1 LASIPASELATEV
14 LEACLQDGTW
24 PARALDDLVERA
36 LDEDDVF
43 AARAATRAFFGV
55 VVEQLADLFEPALCD
70 VYARLF
76 AYVIAKALPGYN
88 ADDLLLR
95 YNRIRQVRRFL
106 GGEVLRVF
114 VLSRVTLGAD
124 VAVSSVALAAVK
136 ERFPDA
142 EICLVGPEKN
152 AELFAGDKRIVPIA
166 LSYGRS
172 GLLRE
177 RLEAAA
183 ELVVAVD
190 EPSSL
195 VIDPDS
201 RLTQLGLLPLGED
214 DARYCF
220 FESRAF
226 GGETELPLSRL
237 ISEWLGEV
245 FDVEKSAPYVAPPL
259 KPKIAD
265 ITVSWGVGE
274 NLQKR
279 IEGEFEYKVLRELL
293 RSGGSV
299 LIDRGAGGAEATR
312 IDELVRRA
320 GAPAHLHVHDG
331 SFGSFASHI
340 VQSSLYVGYD
350 SAGQHVAAAAGV
362 PLVSVFKGFACPRT
376 LSRWRPDTQSSHIV
390 VIAEDCENSAFDRTC
405 AAIAAAEGG
414 ARSAESRD

>member
-1 LASIPASELATEV
+1 
-14 LEACLQDGTW
+14 LEACLKDGTW
-24 PARALDDLVERA
+24 PARALDDLIERA
-36 LDEDDVF
+36 LDEDDAF
-43 AARAATRAFFGV
+43 AARAATRAFFGII
-55 VVEQLADLFEPALCD
+55 VEQLADLFEPALCD

-76 AYVIAKALPGYN
+76 ACVIAKALPSYN
-88 ADDLLLR
+88 AEDLLLR

-124 VAVSSVALAAVK
+124 VAVSSVALAAAK

-172 GLLRE
+172 GLLRD

-214 DARYCF
+214 DARYYF

-226 GGETELPLSRL
+226 GGETELSLSRL
-237 ISEWLGEV
+237 ISEWLAEV
-245 FDVEKSAPYVAPPL
+245 FDVERSAPYVAPPL
-259 KPKIAD
+259 KPQIAD

-274 NLQKR
+274 NLLKR
-279 IEGEFEYKVLRELL
+279 VDGDFEYKVLRELL
-293 RSGGSV
+293 RSGRSV
-299 LIDRGAGGAEATR
+299 LIDRGAGGEEATR

-350 SAGQHVAAAAGV
+350 SGGQHVAAAAGV

-390 VIAEDCENSAFDRTC
+390 VMAEDCESRAFDRTC
-405 AAIAAAEGG
+405 AAIAAAEGE
-414 ARSAESRD
+414 ARSAASRD